1 MKSSKSEQQIKLKNS
16 DMIKRIRREKMD
28 DYIQK
33 KKSFKKWWK
42 NRHSLYLQGFAMF
55 YSINR

>member
-1 MKSSKSEQQIKLKNS
+1 MKSSKSEQQIKLKNT

-33 KKSFKKWWK
+33 KKSFKK
-42 NRHSLYLQGFAMF
+42 
-55 YSINR
+55 